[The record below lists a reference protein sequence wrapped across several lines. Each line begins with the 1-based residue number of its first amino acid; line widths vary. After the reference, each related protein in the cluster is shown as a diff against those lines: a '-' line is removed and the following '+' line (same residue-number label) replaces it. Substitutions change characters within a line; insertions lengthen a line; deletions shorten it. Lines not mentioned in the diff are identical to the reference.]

1 MQSPSRNC
9 YDAIGKRHYQ
19 IMTPSAIVDADLP
32 VSDDAGSAS
41 RGVVMDK
48 SLRNGLLA
56 SFIILTAAAG
66 SAVAQ
71 ENVAS
76 FYRGKTVRI
85 LVGVAVGSGYD
96 INARVFARHFAARI
110 PGNPTVIVQ
119 NQPGAGSL
127 TMTNALYNTGPF
139 DGTVI
144 GASFSGVST
153 TPLLEPSS
161 ARFDPL
167 KLNWLGST
175 NRETNIS
182 YLWHT
187 ASVRRLEDLFTT
199 EVVVGAQF
207 PGSGQYDFPI
217 LLNRLV
223 GTKFKVIT
231 GYESTAKIH
240 LAMERGEVLGIG
252 ASTWSSLK
260 ALNSNWLQEKKVRII
275 AQWGLKRHSDFAD
288 LPMVLDLAKTQ
299 ADRQALQLVLVRQE
313 FGRPFFLPP
322 NVAPDRTD
330 ALRRAFDATMK
341 DHAYITE
348 AEKLK
353 LDVDPLSG
361 EQVATLV
368 GQVSETPPEVVDRVR
383 AALEKK

>member
-1 MQSPSRNC
+1 
-9 YDAIGKRHYQ
+9 
-19 IMTPSAIVDADLP
+19 
-32 VSDDAGSAS
+32 
-41 RGVVMDK
+41 MDTV
-48 SLRNGLLA
+48 RNGLLA
-56 SFIILTAAAG
+56 SFIIFTPIAD
-66 SAVAQ
+66 SAVGQ

-85 LVGVAVGSGYD
+85 VVGVAVGSGYD
-96 INARVFARHFAARI
+96 INARVFARHFAGRI
-110 PGNPTVIVQ
+110 PGHPTVIVQ

-144 GASFSGVST
+144 GASFSGVPT
-153 TPLLEPSS
+153 TPLLEASS
-161 ARFDPL
+161 ARFDPV

-175 NRETNIS
+175 NRETNIT
-182 YLWHT
+182 YFWHT
-187 ASVRRLEDLFTT
+187 ASLRRLGDLFTT

-231 GYESTAKIH
+231 GYESTAKVH

-299 ADRQALQLVLVRQE
+299 ADRQALQLVLSRQE

-341 DHAYITE
+341 DPAYRAE

-361 EQVATLV
+361 EHVATLV
-368 GQVSETPPEVVDRVR
+368 EQVSKTPPEVVDRVR

>member
-1 MQSPSRNC
+1 
-9 YDAIGKRHYQ
+9 
-19 IMTPSAIVDADLP
+19 VDA
-32 VSDDAGSAS
+32 
-41 RGVVMDK
+41 

-56 SFIILTAAAG
+56 SFIILTAATD
-66 SAVAQ
+66 SAAAQ

-76 FYRGKTVRI
+76 FYSGKTVRI
-85 LVGVAVGSGYD
+85 VVGVAVGSGYD
-96 INARVFARHFAARI
+96 INARVFARYFAARI

-139 DGTVI
+139 DGTLI
-144 GASFSGVST
+144 GSSFSGMPT

-161 ARFDPL
+161 ARFDPV

-175 NRETNIS
+175 NRETNIT

-187 ASVRRLEDLFTT
+187 ASVQRLEDLFTT
-199 EVVVGAQF
+199 GVVVGAQF

-240 LAMERGEVLGIG
+240 LAMERGEVLGLG

-260 ALNSNWLQEKKVRII
+260 ALNSDWLQEKKVRII

-299 ADRQALQLVLVRQE
+299 ADRQALQLVLARQE

-322 NVAPDRTD
+322 NVPPDRTD

-368 GQVSETPPEVVDRVR
+368 EQVSKTPPEVVERVR
-383 AALEKK
+383 AALERK